1 MAKKIVFEE
10 EARKSLLRGI
20 DAVAD
25 AVKVT
30 LGPKGRNVILQKK
43 FGAPQIVND
52 GVTIA
57 KEIELQDG
65 LENAGAQLLK
75 EVSSKTNDVA
85 GDGTT
90 TASVLAQA
98 IVREGLKNLT
108 AGANPM
114 SMKRGIDKAVE
125 IAINKIR
132 DLSKSVSTKEEIAQ
146 VAGISAGNNS
156 EIGELI
162 AEAMEKVGHDG
173 VITVE
178 ESKSFGTNLK
188 VVEGMQFDK
197 GYISPYFVTDPERM
211 EAVLE
216 DAYVLCVN
224 KKINLIADLV
234 PVLEQVARDGRSLL
248 LIAEDVEG
256 EALATLVVNTMRKV
270 LRAVAVKA
278 PGFGDRRKAMLE
290 DIAIL
295 TGGQMFTEELG
306 IKLENITTDMMGL
319 AKRVTVTK
327 DETTIVVGNETKEA
341 VAERVRL
348 IKKQIEASDSEY
360 DKEKL
365 QERMAKLSGGV
376 AVIEVGA
383 ATEIEL
389 KERKLRIEDALNATR
404 AANEEGIVPGGG
416 VALIRV
422 QQELESKINTMTFES
437 DDEKSGYKI
446 LMAALDVPLRAIAYN
461 SGAKSDVVVEN
472 VRAEKD
478 AYGYDALLD
487 RYTDMFAAGIVD
499 PAKVTRS
506 ALENAASVGSML
518 LTTQAA
524 VVDIPEETKAPDMSA
539 MAGMGG
545 MGGMMYPVIHN
556 QNFRYRKG
564 SL

>member
-1 MAKKIVFEE
+1 MAKKIVFETA
-10 EARKSLLRGI
+10 ARESLLKGVN
-20 DAVAD
+20 AVAD

-30 LGPKGRNVILQKK
+30 LGPKGRNVILEKK
-43 FGAPQIVND
+43 FGTPQIVND

-57 KEIELQDG
+57 KEIELKDG

-75 EVSSKTNDVA
+75 DVSSKTNDVA

-98 IVREGLKNLT
+98 IFKEGIKNLA

-114 SMKRGIDKAVE
+114 GIKRGIAAAVQTAQEE
-125 IAINKIR
+125 IKKM
-132 DLSKSVSTKEEIAQ
+132 SKSVDSKDMRAQ
-146 VAGISAGNNS
+146 VAAISAGNDKF
-156 EIGELI
+156 IGDLI
-162 AEAMEKVGHDG
+162 SDCMEAVGTDG

-178 ESKSFGTNLK
+178 ESKTFGTDK
-188 VVEGMQFDK
+188 KIVEGMQFDK
-197 GYISPYFVTDPERM
+197 GYISPYFITDAERM
-211 EAVLE
+211 EATLD

-234 PVLEQVARDGRSLL
+234 PILEQVARDGKSLL

-306 IKLENITTDMMGL
+306 IKLENVTVQMLGK
-319 AKRVTVTK
+319 AKLVTVTK
-327 DETTIVVGNETKEA
+327 DETTIVVDDSTKKA
-341 VAERVRL
+341 VEERVSL

-365 QERMAKLSGGV
+365 QERVAKLSGGV

-383 ATEIEL
+383 ASEVEL
-389 KERKLRIEDALNATR
+389 KESKLRIEDALNATR
-404 AANEEGIVPGGG
+404 AAHEEGIVPGGG
-416 VALIRV
+416 VALLRV
-422 QQELESKINTMTFES
+422 QQVLEKELATKKFAD
-437 DDEKSGYKI
+437 DDEKTGFKI
-446 LMAALDVPLRAIAYN
+446 LTASLDIPIITIAN
-461 SGAKSDVVVEN
+461 NAGAKGEVVVDT
-472 VRAEKD
+472 VRKEKG
-478 AYGYDALLD
+478 AWGYDALNNKFV
-487 RYTDMFAAGIVD
+487 DMFQAGIVD

-506 ALENAASVGSML
+506 ALENAASVASML
-518 LTTQAA
+518 LTTEAA
-524 VVDIPEETKAPDMSA
+524 VVEIPEEKAPEAPM
-539 MAGMGG
+539 GGGG
-545 MGGMMYPVIHN
+545 MGMPGMM
-556 QNFRYRKG
+556 
-564 SL
+564 

>member
-1 MAKKIVFEE
+1 MAKRIIFDE
-10 EARKSLLRGI
+10 EARKALLKGI

-30 LGPKGRNVILQKK
+30 LGPKGRNVILAKK

-57 KEIELQDG
+57 KEIELKDA
-65 LENAGAQLLK
+65 LENSGAQLLK

-114 SMKRGIDKAVE
+114 SMKRGIDKAVKLAVE
-125 IAINKIR
+125 NIKLMSRPVN
-132 DLSKSVSTKEEIAQ
+132 TKEEIAQ
-146 VAGISAGNNS
+146 VAAISAGNNK

-248 LIAEDVEG
+248 LIAEDIEG

-295 TGGQMFTEELG
+295 TGGEMFTEELG
-306 IKLENITTDMMGL
+306 IKLENVTTQMMGR

-327 DETTIVVGNETKEA
+327 DETTIVVGDETKASVE
-341 VAERVRL
+341 ERIR
-348 IKKQIEASDSEY
+348 IIRKQIEASDSEY

-365 QERMAKLSGGV
+365 QERVAKLSGGV
-376 AVIEVGA
+376 ALIEVGA
-383 ATEIEL
+383 ASEVEL

-416 VALIRV
+416 VALLRV
-422 QQELESKINTMTFES
+422 QQELNAKLDSTEFES
-437 DDEKSGYKI
+437 DDEKVGYKI
-446 LMAALDVPLRAIAYN
+446 LTAALDVPLRAIARN
-461 SGAKSDVVVEN
+461 AGAKADVVVDC
-472 VRAEKD
+472 VLEKEG
-478 AYGYDALLD
+478 AYGYDALNSK
-487 RYTDMFAAGIVD
+487 YVDMFQAGIVD

-506 ALENAASVGSML
+506 ALLNAASVGSML
-518 LTTQAA
+518 LTTEAA
-524 VVDIPEETKAPDMSA
+524 VVDIPEEKASSAADMSA

-545 MGGMMYPVIHN
+545 MGMM
-556 QNFRYRKG
+556 
-564 SL
+564 

>member
-1 MAKKIVFEE
+1 MAKRIVFDE
-10 EARKSLLRGI
+10 EARKSLLKGI

-30 LGPKGRNVILQKK
+30 LGPKGRNVIIEKK

-57 KEIELQDG
+57 KEIELKDG

-125 IAINKIR
+125 ISIEEIKK
-132 DLSKSVSTKEEIAQ
+132 LSKPVNTKEEIAQ
-146 VAGISAGNNS
+146 VAGISAGNNK

-162 AEAMEKVGHDG
+162 AEAMEKVGTEG

-178 ESKSFGTNLK
+178 ESKSFGTSLK

-197 GYISPYFVTDPERM
+197 GYLSPYFVTDAERM

-224 KKINLIADLV
+224 KKINLITDLV
-234 PVLEQVARDGRSLL
+234 PVLEQVARDGRALL

-295 TGGQMFTEELG
+295 TGGEMFTEELG
-306 IKLENITTDMMGL
+306 IKLENVTTQMMGL

-327 DETTIVVGNETKEA
+327 DETTIVVGPETKQA
-341 VAERVRL
+341 VQDRIRL

-365 QERMAKLSGGV
+365 QERIAKLSGGV

-383 ATEIEL
+383 ASEVEL

-416 VALIRV
+416 VALVRV
-422 QQELESKINTMTFES
+422 QQALNNVIDTINFGS
-437 DDEKSGYKI
+437 DDEKVGFKI
-446 LMAALDVPLRAIAYN
+446 LTTALDVPLRAIAHN
-461 SGAKSDVVVEN
+461 AGAKSDVVIDTVLSNEG
-472 VRAEKD
+472 AF
-478 AYGYDALLD
+478 GYDALD
-487 RYTDMFAAGIVD
+487 YKYVDMFKAGIVD
-499 PAKVTRS
+499 PVKVTRS
-506 ALENAASVGSML
+506 ALMNAASVASML
-518 LTTQAA
+518 LTTEAA
-524 VVDIPEETKAPDMSA
+524 VVELPEEKSESA
-539 MAGMGG
+539 MPAMGG
-545 MGGMMYPVIHN
+545 MPGMM
-556 QNFRYRKG
+556 
-564 SL
+564 

>member
-1 MAKKIVFEE
+1 MAKRIVFEE
-10 EARKSLLRGI
+10 EARKALLKGI

-125 IAINKIR
+125 IATSKIR
-132 DLSKSVSTKEEIAQ
+132 DLSRPVNTKEEIAQ

-162 AEAMEKVGHDG
+162 AEAMSKVGNDG

-248 LIAEDVEG
+248 LIAEDIEG

-306 IKLENITTDMMGL
+306 LKLENITTQMMGL

-327 DETTIVVGNETKEA
+327 DETTIVLGDETRQA
-341 VAERVRL
+341 VQERVAL
-348 IKKQIEASDSEY
+348 IKKQIELSDSEY

-365 QERMAKLSGGV
+365 NERVAKLSGGV

-416 VALIRV
+416 VALVRV
-422 QQELESKINTMTFES
+422 QQALESKIETLNFDS

-446 LMAALDVPLRAIAYN
+446 LMSALDVPLKAIAN
-461 SGAKSDVVVEN
+461 NAGAKGDVVVDM
-472 VRAEKD
+472 VKSEKE
-478 AYGYDALLD
+478 AFGYDALLE

-524 VVDIPEETKAPDMSA
+524 VVDIPEESKAPDMSAA

-545 MGGMMYPVIHN
+545 MGMM
-556 QNFRYRKG
+556 
-564 SL
+564 

>member
-1 MAKKIVFEE
+1 MAKKIIFDE
-10 EARKSLLRGI
+10 EARKGLLKGI

-30 LGPKGRNVILQKK
+30 LGPKGRNVILEKK
-43 FGAPQIVND
+43 FGAPQIIND

-57 KEIELQDG
+57 KEIELEDP
-65 LENAGAQLLK
+65 LENSGAQLLK

-98 IVREGLKNLT
+98 IVREGVRNLT

-114 SMKRGIDKAVE
+114 CIKRGMDKAVA
-125 IAINKIR
+125 IALDTIK
-132 DLSKSVSTKEEIAQ
+132 DMAQSVDSQEKLAQ
-146 VAGISAGNNS
+146 VASISAGNN
-156 EIGELI
+156 EEVGKLV

-178 ESKSFGTNLK
+178 ESKSTGTNLK

-248 LIAEDVEG
+248 IIAEDIEG

-295 TGGQMFTEELG
+295 TGGQLFTEELG
-306 IKLENITTDMMGL
+306 IKLENVTVQMLGQ

-327 DETTIVVGNETKEA
+327 DDTTIVVGDETKRQIED
-341 VAERVRL
+341 RVKL
-348 IKKQIEASDSEY
+348 IKRQIETSDSEY

-365 QERMAKLSGGV
+365 QERLAKLSGGV

-383 ATEIEL
+383 ASEVEL

-404 AANEEGIVPGGG
+404 AAKEEGIVPGGG
-416 VALIRV
+416 VAFIRV
-422 QQELESKINTMTFES
+422 MQDLEKAINNVQYTT
-437 DDEKSGYKI
+437 DDEKVGFRI
-446 LMAALDVPLRAIAYN
+446 LLDSLYIPLKQIADN
-461 SGAKSDVVVEN
+461 AGVKGEVVVET
-472 VRAEKD
+472 VKKLPKTE
-478 AYGYDALLD
+478 GYDAMANK
-487 RYTDMFAAGIVD
+487 YVDMIKSGIVD

-506 ALENAASVGSML
+506 ALQNAVSVAGMI
-518 LTTQAA
+518 LTTEAA
-524 VVDIPEETKAPDMSA
+524 VVDVPSKSAAPAMPDMGA
-539 MAGMGG
+539 MGG
-545 MGGMMYPVIHN
+545 MGGMM
-556 QNFRYRKG
+556 
-564 SL
+564 

>member
-125 IAINKIR
+125 IATGKIR
-132 DLSKSVSTKEEIAQ
+132 DLSRPVNTKEEIAQ

-162 AEAMEKVGHDG
+162 AEAMSKVGNDG

-197 GYISPYFVTDPERM
+197 GYISPYFVTDAERM

-248 LIAEDVEG
+248 LIAEDIEG

-306 IKLENITTDMMGL
+306 LKLENITTDMMGL

-327 DETTIVVGNETKEA
+327 DETTIVVGDETRQA
-341 VAERVRL
+341 VQERVAL
-348 IKKQIEASDSEY
+348 IKKQIELSDSEY

-365 QERMAKLSGGV
+365 NERVAKLSGGV

-416 VALIRV
+416 VALVRV
-422 QQELESKINTMTFES
+422 QQALESKLESLTFDS

-446 LMAALDVPLRAIAYN
+446 LMSALDVPLKAIAN
-461 SGAKSDVVVEN
+461 NAGAKGDVVVDM
-472 VRAEKD
+472 VKSEKE
-478 AYGYDALLD
+478 AFGYDALLE

-524 VVDIPEETKAPDMSA
+524 VVDIPEESKAPDMSAA

-545 MGGMMYPVIHN
+545 MGMM
-556 QNFRYRKG
+556 
-564 SL
+564 

>member
-1 MAKKIVFEE
+1 MAKKIVFNE
-10 EARKSLLRGI
+10 EARKSLLKGI

-30 LGPKGRNVILQKK
+30 LGPKGRNVILEKK

-57 KEIELQDG
+57 KEIELEDG

-98 IVREGLKNLT
+98 IVREGLRNLT
-108 AGANPM
+108 AGANPI
-114 SMKRGIDKAVE
+114 SIKRGMDKGVELAVE
-125 IAINKIR
+125 KIKSMAR
-132 DLSKSVSTKEEIAQ
+132 PVDSKESLAQ
-146 VAGISAGNNS
+146 VAAISAGNNS
-156 EIGELI
+156 MIGDLI
-162 AEAMEKVGHDG
+162 ADAMEKVGTDG

-197 GYISPYFVTDPERM
+197 GYISPYFVTDAERM

-224 KKINLIADLV
+224 KKVNLIADLV
-234 PVLEQVARDGRSLL
+234 PILEQVARDGRSLL
-248 LIAEDVEG
+248 IVAEDVEG

-290 DIAIL
+290 DIAVL
-295 TGGQMFTEELG
+295 TGGEMFTEELG
-306 IKLENITTDMMGL
+306 IKLENITVQMLGK

-327 DETTIVVGNETKEA
+327 DNTTIVVGDETKEQ
-341 VAERVRL
+341 VADRVRL
-348 IKKQIEASDSEY
+348 IKKQIEQSDSEY

-365 QERMAKLSGGV
+365 QERLAKLSGGV

-383 ATEIEL
+383 ASEVEL

-404 AANEEGIVPGGG
+404 AAKEEGIVPGGG

-422 QQELESKINTMTFES
+422 MQEMVKNLDTCQYAS
-437 DDEKSGYKI
+437 DDEKVGYKI
-446 LMAALDVPLRAIAYN
+446 LLESLHIPLKQIADN
-461 SGAKSDVVVEN
+461 AGEKGDVVVEE
-472 VRAEKD
+472 VKKLSETEGFD
-478 AYGYDALLD
+478 AMSNEYV
-487 RYTDMFAAGIVD
+487 DMFKAGIVD

-506 ALENAASVGSML
+506 VLENAVSVASML
-518 LTTQAA
+518 LTTEAA
-524 VVDIPEETKAPDMSA
+524 VVEMPKAEPAPA
-539 MAGMGG
+539 MPPMGG
-545 MGGMMYPVIHN
+545 MGGMM
-556 QNFRYRKG
+556 
-564 SL
+564 